1 MEEKKLNTKEMIL
14 AVVAVIILVVAGVFL
29 YIQSKNNQAPEVEEK
44 TGLTD
49 EERSAIEARI
59 NGAPVE
65 ELTKEEK
72 TTIEKRVNSAPAVEL
87 TPEEKAAIE
96 ARINQ

>member
-1 MEEKKLNTKEMIL
+1 MEEKKLDTKQIIFGV
-14 AVVAVIILVVAGVFL
+14 VVAVVLIVAGTFL
-29 YIQSKNNQAPEVEEK
+29 YIQSKDNQAPKEEEK

-49 EERSAIEARI
+49 EEKSAIEARI
-59 NGAPVE
+59 NSAPVE
-65 ELTKEEK
+65 ELTTQEK
-72 TTIEKRVNSAPAVEL
+72 KVIEKRINSQPAVEL